1 MSQRVQA
8 ALWIVLGLVAVTLT
22 LITGLLFI
30 KSRQMGAASASEPY
44 RIVYTSLQ
52 EEGRAR
58 LMSSNLQGR
67 NSRELTDGKEL
78 DGWPVCAPSAPG
90 EEARIAFIRLELD
103 QPDWGVETLPGGIY
117 VVSASGGE
125 ATQVNGA
132 VKSLVLTA
140 PTWSSDGKR
149 LAFGGCEDL
158 NGDGNLGLDEIGVYV
173 CDVGSTQ
180 TTRVA
185 TAVVEGHGLA
195 WSPAGEWGIVP
206 MRRDNLPSTSLLDGS
221 TGKLTPILEG
231 QASRACWS
239 PDGKRFAAFAENRIH
254 ILPLGGGRPSTLD
267 APPGVVIEL
276 IWAPTP
282 DAGEGRLL
290 AVTAQQAS
298 QGAGQLFWRSPA
310 ADSRE
315 GWQTLAFESPLFGIS
330 PSPDGRYV
338 AFSVPT
344 AGTVGGDVTN
354 ADLYLLEL
362 GQPQPRCL
370 TSDAG
375 FEGLVTWVPVAAK

>member
-8 ALWIVLGLVAVTLT
+8 ALWTVLGLVAVALAV
-22 LITGLLFI
+22 ITGLLFV
-30 KSRQMGAASASEPY
+30 KSRQMANASEPY

-52 EEGRAR
+52 EEGHAR
-58 LMSSNLQGR
+58 LISCDPAGR
-67 NSRELTDGKEL
+67 NSRALTDGQAL
-78 DGWPVCAPSAPG
+78 DGWPVCAPVVVG
-90 EEARIAFIRLELD
+90 QEARIAFIRLELD

-132 VKSLVLTA
+132 VKSLILTA

-158 NGDGNLGLDEIGVYV
+158 NGDGNLGLDEVGAYV
-173 CDVGSTQ
+173 CDVDSTQ

-185 TAVVEGHGLA
+185 TAMVEGRGLA
-195 WSPAGEWGIVP
+195 WSPAGDWGIVP
-206 MRRDNLPSTSLLDGS
+206 VRRNNLPSTSLLDGS

-231 QASRACWS
+231 EATIACWS
-239 PDGKRFAAFAENRIH
+239 PDGSRIAAFAENRIH
-254 ILPLGGGRPSTLD
+254 ILSLGGGQPYTLD

-276 IWAPTP
+276 IWTPTP
-282 DAGEGRLL
+282 DGGEGRLL

-315 GWQTLAFESPLFGIS
+315 GWQALAFESQLFGIS

-344 AGTVGGDVTN
+344 AGMVGSDVTN

-362 GQPQPRCL
+362 GQPQPRRL

-375 FEGLVTWVPVAAK
+375 FEGLVTWVPVAGK